1 VPRVALLA
9 LAVGLVLA
17 DSSVVTLGLPDV
29 LAEFD
34 ASPPSVAWVLTGY
47 NLVLALVSLPA
58 AAFVLRRGDPA
69 VAARAGLLVFA
80 LASLVCA
87 LAPSL
92 GVLVFA
98 RCVQG
103 VGGAVIAVSALALL
117 SVEAGGRVR
126 GAAIWGAAGT
136 LGAAVGPALGGALTQ
151 ALSWEAIFFVQ
162 VPVAL
167 VCLTAVRSVAVPV
180 SDERTRPD
188 VRHLI
193 ALGFTGAGLTAAL
206 FLLVL
211 LLMAGWRLSPI
222 AAALTVSVMPVAALL
237 GGRLPGGDTR
247 SRAGAGAVLLG
258 GGLAALG
265 LLPEAGVA
273 WTVAPQVLVG
283 LGLGLSLGALTEA
296 ALQRRSPLVW
306 HGAWTLTARH
316 VGVVAAL
323 ALLTPMFN
331 ADLEKQ
337 EDHAIE
343 TVMARLLDSDVSA
356 TTKFRVGVELGGELN
371 GPTNEVP
378 DVGPVFDAVDADG
391 EERARLDALQADV
404 EDQLDRAATTA
415 FERSFIVAAVLS
427 LFALIPLLWPRGSA
441 PPPPAPTAELP
452 RRVFT

>member
-1 VPRVALLA
+1 MPRVALLA

-29 LAEFD
+29 LLEFD
-34 ASPPSVAWVLTGY
+34 ASPPEVAWVLTGY

-58 AAFVLRRGDPA
+58 AALVLRGAASPA
-69 VAARAGLLVFA
+69 TLARAGLVVFA
-80 LASLVCA
+80 AASLVCA

-92 GVLVFA
+92 GVLVAA

-103 VGGAVIAVSALALL
+103 VGGAVVAVAALALL
-117 SVEAGGRVR
+117 AAEAGGRVR
-126 GAAIWGAAGT
+126 GAAVWGAAGT
-136 LGAAVGPALGGALTQ
+136 LGAAIGPAVGGLLTE
-151 ALSWEAIFFVQ
+151 ALSWESIFFVQ

-167 VCLTAVRSVAVPV
+167 VCLAGVRAVDVPV
-180 SDERTRPD
+180 PPARSRPD
-188 VRHLI
+188 ARHLV
-193 ALGFTGAGLTAAL
+193 ALLFTGAGLTAAL

-222 AAALTVSVMPVAALL
+222 AAAVTVSVMPVAALF
-237 GGRLPGGDTR
+237 GGRLPGGNAQ
-247 SRAGAGAVLLG
+247 SRAGAGALLLG

-265 LLPEAGVA
+265 LLPEAGIA
-273 WTVAPQVLVG
+273 WTIVPQVLVG

-296 ALQRRSPLVW
+296 ALERREPLVW

-331 ADLEKQ
+331 ADLEEQ
-337 EDHAIE
+337 EDQAIE
-343 TVMARLLDSDVSA
+343 TVMAQLLDSDVAA
-356 TTKFRVGVELGGELN
+356 TTKLRVGVELGGELS

-378 DVGPVFDAVDADG
+378 DVAPVFEGVDADG

-415 FERSFIVAAVLS
+415 FERSFLVAAILS
-427 LFALIPLLWPRGSA
+427 LFALVPLLWPAG
-441 PPPPAPTAELP
+441 
-452 RRVFT
+452 RRP